1 MDYAAARAKMVANQ
15 IRTNRITDPA
25 LIAAMAAVPRE
36 AFLPAHLQG
45 IAYIDEEIALG
56 SGRFLLAPLVTAQ
69 LLQVAELSVD
79 DVVLIVGC
87 GVGYDAAVAVQ
98 IASAVIGL
106 ESDPNLAQVAR
117 RVLAD
122 LGFGMVAVVEGP
134 LGQGFARQAPYDV
147 IVFGGAVVAPPAPI
161 VDQLADGGRMV
172 AVIADGRG
180 VGRGTL
186 FVKAGGTLS
195 HRVAFDAATPF
206 LVGFE
211 PQPQFS
217 F

>member
-25 LIAAMAAVPRE
+25 VIAAMEAVPRE

-45 IAYIDEEIALG
+45 IAYIDEDVALG
-56 SGRFLLAPLVTAQ
+56 GGRFLLEPLVTAQ
-69 LLQVAELSVD
+69 LLQVPELAAD

-87 GVGYDAAVAVQ
+87 GVGYDAAVAAQ
-98 IASAVIGL
+98 IAGAVVGL
-106 ESDPNLAQVAR
+106 ESDPGLAQTAR
-117 RVLAD
+117 RVLAEQ
-122 LGFGMVAVVEGP
+122 GFSMVTVVEGP
-134 LGQGFARQAPYDV
+134 LAQGFARQAPYDV
-147 IVFGGAVVAPPAPI
+147 IVFAGAVAAPPAAI
-161 VDQLADGGRMV
+161 TEQLAEGGRMV
-172 AVIADGRG
+172 AVIADGTG
-180 VGRGTL
+180 IGRGTL
-186 FVKAGGTLS
+186 FVKTGGIVS

-206 LVGFE
+206 LAGFE

>member
-1 MDYAAARAKMVANQ
+1 MDYATARAKMVANQ

-36 AFLPAHLQG
+36 AFLPARLQG
-45 IAYIDEEIALG
+45 VAYIDEDIALG
-56 SGRFLLAPLVTAQ
+56 GGRFLLEPLVTAQ
-69 LLQVAELSVD
+69 LLQLAELTAD

-87 GVGYDAAVAVQ
+87 GVGYDAALAAQ
-98 IASAVIGL
+98 IAGAVVGL
-106 ESDPNLAQVAR
+106 ESDPGLAQVAR

-122 LGFGMVAVVEGP
+122 MGFTMVTVVEGP
-134 LGQGFARQAPYDV
+134 LEEGYTRQAPYDV
-147 IVFGGAVVAPPAPI
+147 IVYGGAVAAPPAAI
-161 VDQLADGGRMV
+161 TEQLAEGGRMV
-172 AVIADGRG
+172 AVVADGRG

-186 FVKAGGTLS
+186 FIKAAGTLS

-206 LVGFE
+206 LAGFE

>member
-25 LIAAMAAVPRE
+25 VIAAMEAVPRE

-45 IAYIDEEIALG
+45 IAYIDEDVALG
-56 SGRFLLAPLVTAQ
+56 GGRFLLEPLVTAQ
-69 LLQVAELSVD
+69 LLQVAELAAD

-87 GVGYDAAVAVQ
+87 GVGYDAAVAAQ
-98 IASAVIGL
+98 IAGAVVGL
-106 ESDPNLAQVAR
+106 ESDPGLAQTAR
-117 RVLAD
+117 RVLAEQ
-122 LGFGMVAVVEGP
+122 GFSMVTVVEGP

-147 IVFGGAVVAPPAPI
+147 IVFAGAIAAPPAAI
-161 VDQLADGGRMV
+161 TEQLAEGGRMV
-172 AVIADGRG
+172 AVIADGTG
-180 VGRGTL
+180 IGRGTL
-186 FVKAGGTLS
+186 FVKAGGIVS

-206 LVGFE
+206 LAGFE

>member
-45 IAYIDEEIALG
+45 VAYIDEDVALG
-56 SGRFLLAPLVTAQ
+56 GGRFLLEPLVTAQ
-69 LLQVAELSVD
+69 LLQVAELAAD

-87 GVGYDAAVAVQ
+87 GVGYDAAVAAQ
-98 IASAVIGL
+98 IAGAVVGL
-106 ESDPNLAQVAR
+106 ESDPGLVQTAR
-117 RVLAD
+117 RVLAEQ
-122 LGFGMVAVVEGP
+122 GFGIVTVVEGP
-134 LGQGFARQAPYDV
+134 LAQGFARQAPYDV
-147 IVFGGAVVAPPAPI
+147 IVFAGAVAAPPAAI
-161 VDQLADGGRMV
+161 FEQLAEGGRMV
-172 AVIADGRG
+172 AVIADGTG
-180 VGRGTL
+180 IGRGTL
-186 FVKAGGTLS
+186 FIKASGIVS

-206 LVGFE
+206 LAGFE

>member
-15 IRTNRITDPA
+15 IRTNRIIDPA

-45 IAYIDEEIALG
+45 IAYIDEDVALG
-56 SGRFLLAPLVTAQ
+56 GGRFLLEPLVTAQ
-69 LLQVAELSVD
+69 LLQVAELAAD

-87 GVGYDAAVAVQ
+87 GVGYDAAVAAQ
-98 IASAVIGL
+98 IAGAVVGL
-106 ESDPNLAQVAR
+106 ESDPGLAQTAR
-117 RVLAD
+117 RVLAEQ
-122 LGFGMVAVVEGP
+122 GFGMVTVVEGP
-134 LGQGFARQAPYDV
+134 LAQGFARQAPYDV
-147 IVFGGAVVAPPAPI
+147 IVFAGAIAMPSAVI
-161 VDQLADGGRMV
+161 TEQLAEGGRMV
-172 AVIADGRG
+172 AVIADGTG

-186 FVKAGGTLS
+186 FVKAGGIVS
-195 HRVAFDAATPF
+195 RRVAFDAATPF
-206 LVGFE
+206 LAGFE

>member
-25 LIAAMAAVPRE
+25 VIAAMAAVPRE

-45 IAYIDEEIALG
+45 VAYIDEDVALG
-56 SGRFLLAPLVTAQ
+56 GGRFLLEPLVTAQ
-69 LLQVAELSVD
+69 LLQVAELAAD

-87 GVGYDAAVAVQ
+87 GVGYDAAVAAQ
-98 IASAVIGL
+98 IAGAVVGL
-106 ESDPNLAQVAR
+106 ESDPGLVQTAR
-117 RVLAD
+117 RILTEQ
-122 LGFGMVAVVEGP
+122 GFGMVTIVEGP
-134 LGQGFARQAPYDV
+134 LAQGFARQAPYDV
-147 IVFGGAVVAPPAPI
+147 IVFAGAVAAPPAAI
-161 VDQLADGGRMV
+161 TEQLAEGGRMV
-172 AVIADGRG
+172 AVIADGTG
-180 VGRGTL
+180 IGRGTL
-186 FVKAGGTLS
+186 FVKAGGIVS

-206 LVGFE
+206 LAGFE

>member
-25 LIAAMAAVPRE
+25 VIAAMAAVPRE

-45 IAYIDEEIALG
+45 VAYIDEDVALG
-56 SGRFLLAPLVTAQ
+56 GGRFLLEPLVTAQ
-69 LLQVAELSVD
+69 LLQVAELAAD

-87 GVGYDAAVAVQ
+87 GVGYDAAVAAQ
-98 IASAVIGL
+98 IAGAVVGL
-106 ESDPNLAQVAR
+106 ECDPGLVQTAR
-117 RVLAD
+117 RILTEQ
-122 LGFGMVAVVEGP
+122 GFGMVTIVEGP
-134 LGQGFARQAPYDV
+134 LAQGFARQAPYDV
-147 IVFGGAVVAPPAPI
+147 IVFAGAVAAPPAAI
-161 VDQLADGGRMV
+161 TEQLAEGGRMV
-172 AVIADGRG
+172 AVIADGTG
-180 VGRGTL
+180 IGRGTL
-186 FVKAGGTLS
+186 FVKAGGIVS

-206 LVGFE
+206 LAGFE